1 MPAISGLPGDQASSV
16 SDSYTIVIVGSGLAG
31 CTAALQLRKSLA
43 GARAEV
49 VLLEKESRPGGNS
62 QKASSGISILSPEN
76 GDSEEQFIE
85 DCLASGRGLC
95 VPELVEALVRNS
107 RGALEFLQS
116 YGCDLSSSSQLGG
129 HRQRRTHTPQGGPV
143 GWHVMS
149 KLQEAIKDDTSPQ

>member
-95 VPELVEALVRNS
+95 VSELVEALVVS
-107 RGALEFLQS
+107 RHSTAQITTDGDTNAYHFLLREDRIS
-116 YGCDLSSSSQLGG
+116 FLSLDYY
-129 HRQRRTHTPQGGPV
+129 RRINFGV
-143 GWHVMS
+143 NCVS
-149 KLQEAIKDDTSPQ
+149 FIR

>member
-31 CTAALQLRKSLA
+31 CTAALQYE
-43 GARAEV
+43 AEV